1 MHFHTHFHP
10 HVFPQMFSNNNFQ
23 FLNTCTKR
31 TLKFQKL
38 KSFEK
43 IAFKFIILLLLFF
56 LWNSSSWN
64 LSYTKNWWLFF
75 MELEFVKLE
84 IHGKLEYYKLSE
96 RLDRAE
102 IQFSAVLCVFQWV
115 SCTVHGI
122 RKYFIQQKKKKKT
135 LKLGFTV
142 LFAHLKIILL
152 QCFQFSV
159 FNNKRYLN
167 RLSSFKNVVDP

>member
-75 MELEFVKLE
+75 IELEFVKLE

-122 RKYFIQQKKKKKT
+122 RKYFIQQKKKKKNFKT
-135 LKLGFTV
+135 WFHGTIRTFKNY
-142 LFAHLKIILL
+142 FATI
-152 QCFQFSV
+152 FSV

-167 RLSSFKNVVDP
+167 RPLSFKNVVDP